1 MAAVGIKLQIIDEE
15 LKRASEREEIK
26 LTVCDGK
33 CKFYGQFLWNFYNFH
48 KFSIEH
54 KKKFEFPPN
63 PHFPRCFINIQWTAN
78 GDGTW
83 SSLKLCQALSFEER
97 GEKSCDK
104 ILRKSRRHGNKS
116 TWNLHEKQLVKFL

>member
-1 MAAVGIKLQIIDEE
+1 MEN
-15 LKRASEREEIK
+15 ASFM
-26 LTVCDGK
+26 V
-33 CKFYGQFLWNFYNFH
+33 NFYETFIIFINFPLNT
-48 KFSIEH
+48 